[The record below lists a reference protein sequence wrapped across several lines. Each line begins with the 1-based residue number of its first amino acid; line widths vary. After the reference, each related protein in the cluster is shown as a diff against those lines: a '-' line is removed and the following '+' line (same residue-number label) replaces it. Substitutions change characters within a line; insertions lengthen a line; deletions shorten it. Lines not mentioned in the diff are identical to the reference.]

1 MKIAI
6 CYPPLPCE
14 KGVPLLSQNRQ
25 FQWFSRPTYIFPVV
39 PATAATMLNRA
50 GHDVAWL
57 DGIAEEWTP
66 GAFMENLDAFA
77 PEVVV
82 LETKTPV
89 VKRHWKWIADY
100 KARVG
105 ASVKVVLVGDHV
117 TAMPDETMANCP
129 VDYVLTGGDWDF
141 LLMNLVASGFDAAK
155 FEPGIWHRAGTEVL
169 NTGRFRLDH
178 DLKKTPWIDRDLCHW
193 RLYAEKNGNFRRTP
207 GTYIMSGRD
216 CWHAKCTFCSWTT
229 LYPTY
234 RTRDPIDVVDEIGD
248 LIERYGVKEIMDDS
262 GSFPVGEWMRTFC
275 HEIIK
280 RGYQKKLRIDCNMR
294 FGRLAFEDYK
304 LMRAAGFRLVLFG
317 VESANQATLDRF
329 VKALKV
335 EDVERG
341 AEWAHRAGLD
351 VHLTFMFGHAW
362 EGPAEIENTVR
373 LARKMLAK
381 GWASTLQCTMTIP
394 YPGTPLFRELKEKDG
409 LTTLDWDEYDMRRQI
424 TKTPLASEDEIKA
437 AVRRVYAGFFQP
449 MALLRRLCSFRT
461 LFDFGFYYRGF
472 RSIMGHLLDF
482 GKSKERRDGTSRPT
496 RPRDRRPRVR
506 GGCPN

>member
-6 CYPPLPCE
+6 CYPPLPSE

-39 PATAATMLNRA
+39 PATAATMLKKA
-50 GHDVAWL
+50 GHEVFWL

-66 GAFMENLDAFA
+66 EEFERRLGECA
-77 PEVVV
+77 PDLVV

-89 VKRHWKWIADY
+89 VKRHWKWISEHKSSTQGTSHAALG
-100 KARVG
+100 ARY
-105 ASVKVVLVGDHV
+105 VLVGDHV
-117 TAMPDETMANCP
+117 TALPDETMAACP

-141 LLMNLVASGFDAAK
+141 LLKNLVESSFEPAK
-155 FEPGIWHRAGTEVL
+155 FEPGIWYRDGGEVK

-178 DLKKTPWIDRDLCHW
+178 DLNSAPWIDRDLAHW

-207 GTYIMSGRD
+207 GTYVMSGRD

-229 LYPTY
+229 LYPKY
-234 RTRDPIDVVDEIGD
+234 RTRNPVDVVDE
-248 LIERYGVKEIMDDS
+248 LEMLVSKYGVREVMDDS
-262 GSFPVGEWMRTFC
+262 GSFPVGDWLKTFC
-275 HEIIK
+275 EEVIR
-280 RGYQKKLRIDCNMR
+280 RGLQKKLRIDCNMR
-294 FGRLAFEDYK
+294 FGRLTFDDYK
-304 LMRAAGFRLVLFG
+304 LMRRAGFRLVLFG

-335 EDVERG
+335 EDVEKG

-362 EGPAEIENTVR
+362 EGPKEIENTVC
-373 LARKMLAK
+373 LARRMLAK
-381 GWASTLQCTMTIP
+381 GWASTLQCTITIP
-394 YPGTPLFRELKEKDG
+394 YPGTPLFRELKESDG

-424 TKTPLASEDEIKA
+424 TKTPLASEADLKR

-449 MALLRRLCSFRT
+449 QALLRRVFSFRT
-461 LFDFGFYYRGF
+461 LFDFGFWYRGL
-472 RSIMGHLLDF
+472 RAVIGHLLDF
-482 GKSKERRDGTSRPT
+482 GGGRR
-496 RPRDRRPRVR
+496 
-506 GGCPN
+506 